1 MLNVAVIDATAAAI
15 DYYVDRQAGCASE
28 YYTGSGEARGQ
39 WVGRGASALGL
50 AGHIDDEVFRRLMN
64 GVSHDGLERLAKPVL
79 RVHPRGKLPP
89 GPLVEAVKRLAA
101 ERAVPAADLLQRGSM
116 QADYARAER
125 AVRYHGSVR
134 ADVVDRICQHL
145 GMDGVAL
152 YGDGYHTALRWA
164 DQRVDKRAA
173 GVDLCFRA
181 PKSVAILFGLGAPDA
196 ARQVVAA
203 HDAAVAAAL
212 GYQEQVASYG
222 LRGHHGD
229 GRRAD
234 RVATSGF
241 IAAAF
246 RHRMSRADDPLLHTH
261 VVVANLLEGAD
272 GRWSAL
278 PTGKL
283 FEQAK
288 TAGYLYQRA
297 LRAEL
302 SRRLGVQWTQVV
314 KGTAELVG
322 VPRELIEALS
332 KRRAQIVARI
342 ARLAQ
347 TGPKAHQAAA
357 LHDRPVKAKLAPG
370 DQDQPGR
377 GPAPA
382 RLQQRWI
389 AEARRLGFDPRRLDQ
404 LGGIAR
410 AETVGLDAS
419 ALAELTRHAPHAE
432 LTAAGQAFV
441 ARHRLDFAGIEALV
455 RAARTPGVEAHV
467 GGCVVGVD
475 QLADLVRP
483 GLEQLAEQLA
493 GAHGLTFEDACFG
506 RGDVIQGYAAGL
518 VGPATAEDAAAE
530 AIQHADWFLA
540 DPTRAT
546 LLHGLEPRT
555 GEHRYSTPELL
566 AVEARLIDAAVAGV
580 GIGRAVVAPQTLQA
594 AIARRTAAIQEAR
607 PGFAW
612 RAEQL
617 AMIGHL
623 TTSGNAVDA
632 VVGVAGAGKTTALA
646 VVNDAFTA
654 AGYRAV
660 GAALADQAVQQL
672 AAGAGIRHC
681 VNIARLLWELDD
693 SSHGGFAPN
702 TVLIVDEAGMVG
714 TRDYD
719 RLLAHAAATDTK
731 VVLVGDDRQLAAIE
745 AGGYLRGVV
754 TRVGA
759 AYLRENLR
767 QQHQFDRDALILQ
780 REGNAAEAMAIWRT
794 HGRVTVV
801 DTGEEAKA
809 TMLARWWASPH
820 RLSHQSVMLAYQRAD
835 VAALNAAAHTMRVEH
850 GEVSAD
856 GLTIA
861 GQKFGV
867 GDRVVALH
875 KHGRLGEIV
884 NGTRATITGIDSEA
898 ATITVC
904 TDTGAELTLPRRWL
918 EQDWLRHAY
927 ALTGHKG
934 QGMTILDA
942 HVFGV
947 SEGKLQEWGYVV
959 MSRHQLDVQLYVVA
973 PEWDEELDRPP
984 RQLAYDP
991 LAELTRS
998 LARSAAKTLATDQR
1012 DGDELAMRRAVKT
1025 LPSDDLVRTVK
1036 AAAESLR
1043 ERPPERTGELRALA
1057 NTRALVASAY
1067 QHATTAR
1074 SEGRIQPG
1082 DLERLRA
1089 RLAALD
1095 ARREQL
1101 TAEQQV
1107 CAQWDH
1113 DHAPQL
1119 RRALLAGHELAARHA
1134 ARLTALERDPPA
1146 YIAAELGQRPAHPVA
1161 AHAWRRSVA
1170 AIERYRAATGID
1182 DAERAWG
1189 SETANAR
1196 QQIPF
1201 DQAVNEIATAWTEAE
1216 QPQDVERAND
1226 LTLDL

>member
-101 ERAVPAADLLQRGSM
+101 ERAVPTTDLLQRGSM

-125 AVRYHGSVR
+125 AVGYHGSVR
-134 ADVVDRICQHL
+134 ADVVERICRHL
-145 GMDGVAL
+145 GLDGVAL
-152 YGDGYHTALRWA
+152 YGDGYRTALRWA
-164 DQRVDKRAA
+164 GQRVDERAA

-181 PKSVAILFGLGAPDA
+181 PKSVAIMFGLGSSDA

-212 GYQEQVASYG
+212 GYLEQVASYG

-229 GRRAD
+229 GRSAD

-261 VVVANLLEGAD
+261 VVVANVLEGVD
-272 GRWSAL
+272 GCWSAL
-278 PTGKL
+278 PTSKL

-410 AETVGLDAS
+410 AETVGLDAT
-419 ALAELTRHAPHAE
+419 AVARHPSHAE

-441 ARHRLDFAGIEALV
+441 ARHRLDSAGIAALV
-455 RAARTPGVEAHV
+455 RSARTPGAAAHV
-467 GGCVVGVD
+467 GGLVVGVD

-483 GLEQLAEQLA
+483 GPEQLAEQLA
-493 GAHGLTFEDACFG
+493 GPRGLTFEDACFG

-518 VGPATAEDAAAE
+518 TGPATGEDAAAE
-530 AIQHADWFLA
+530 AIRHADWFLA

-555 GEHRYSTPELL
+555 GERRYSTPELL

-632 VVGVAGAGKTTALA
+632 VVGIAGAGKTTALA

-654 AGYRAV
+654 AGYRV
-660 GAALADQAVQQL
+660 IGAALADQAVQQL
-672 AAGAGIRHC
+672 AAGAGIRRC

-693 SSHGGFAPN
+693 GSHGGFAPN

-719 RLLAHAAATDTK
+719 RLLAHAAAGDTK

-780 REGNAAEAMAIWRT
+780 RDGNAVEAMAIWRT

-809 TMLARWWASPH
+809 AMLARWWASPH
-820 RLSHQSVMLAYQRAD
+820 RPNHQSIMLAYQRAD
-835 VAALNAAAHTMRVEH
+835 VAALNGAAHTMRVEH

-861 GQKFGV
+861 GQMFGV

-898 ATITVC
+898 TTITIC
-904 TDTGAELTLPRRWL
+904 TDAGAELTLPRRWL

-934 QGMTILDA
+934 QGMTILDV

-991 LAELTRS
+991 LAELARS
-998 LARSAAKTLATDQR
+998 LARSGAKTLASDQQ
-1012 DGDELAMRRAVKT
+1012 DGDELAIRRALKR
-1025 LPSDDLVRTVK
+1025 LPSDDLVRTVDT
-1036 AAAESLR
+1036 AAELLR

-1067 QHATTAR
+1067 QNATAAR
-1074 SEGRIQPG
+1074 SEGRTQSA
-1082 DLERLRA
+1082 DLDRLHA

-1095 ARREQL
+1095 ARRAQL
-1101 TAEQQV
+1101 TVEQED
-1107 CAQWDH
+1107 CARWDH

-1119 RRALLAGHELAARHA
+1119 RRAQLASQELAARHMG
-1134 ARLTALERDPPA
+1134 RLAALEHDPPA
-1146 YIAAELGQRPAHPVA
+1146 YLATELGERPTHPVA
-1161 AHAWRRSVA
+1161 TEAWRHSVA
-1170 AIERYRAATGID
+1170 VIERYRAADSID
-1182 DAERAWG
+1182 DPGRAWNP
-1189 SETANAR
+1189 EPANAH
-1196 QQIPF
+1196 QHMVF
-1201 DQAVNEIATAWTEAE
+1201 EQAVDQVAAVQAHSE
-1216 QPQDVERAND
+1216 QRDLEPSDG